1 MKNRDKWIAV
11 IFMLFIFTLPIVTVV
26 RGFLPQSQEETLTQE
41 QQELL
46 DKNGTMQGGS
56 HGDSTDGSTEST
68 GEQTAEQVKT
78 PWFTALQ
85 NTLNSFTERLC
96 ARNKLIAFNS
106 ELTSLLTGGT
116 YMESTQVLLGKNNWL
131 FYKTELDGHPLW
143 DYMGINHF
151 TDEELAAI
159 AANLV
164 SMRDGF
170 NALGVDFYVT
180 ALPNKEIIYEE
191 YMPDTVARVD
201 EVSRAEQLADYIWDN
216 TDLVYVYPKQ
226 ALLDAKAEGQIYY
239 QTDTHWNQKGAF
251 VGMQQLMHEAYG
263 VDAKDLDS
271 VSFDITSHD
280 LAGDLAV
287 IGGVADKYNI
297 DTTYVFD
304 ADTADKAQ
312 YRDEVALVVGDSFS
326 GFLSTIAKGY
336 YKEVHW
342 IYTKDF
348 TMSML
353 DEYDADVVIWESVE
367 RYMETFLN
375 VNLLTQ

>member
-151 TDEELAAI
+151 TDKELAAI

-201 EVSRAEQLADYIWDN
+201 EVSRAEQLANYIWDN

-263 VDAKDLDS
+263 VDAKDMDS
-271 VSFDITSHD
+271 VSFDITSYD

>member
-151 TDEELAAI
+151 TDDELAAI

-263 VDAKDLDS
+263 MEAKNLDS
-271 VSFDITSHD
+271 VSFDITSND

>member
-1 MKNRDKWIAV
+1 MKNCDKWIAV

-56 HGDSTDGSTEST
+56 HGDSTDSSTEST
-68 GEQTAEQVKT
+68 GGQTAEQVKI

-85 NTLNSFTERLC
+85 NALNSFTERLC

-170 NALGVDFYVT
+170 NALGVEFYVT

-263 VDAKDLDS
+263 VEAKNLDS
-271 VSFDITSHD
+271 VSFDITSND

-348 TMSML
+348 TMSIL